1 MGVAM
6 TQMNT
11 RIDAELKR
19 SGDAV
24 LRGLGLTPSAAV
36 RGLWAYLVREQDDPA
51 ALRRVIDPDASG
63 EDSSCGPSRALS
75 SLRRRYA
82 ETAAVLVLDPS
93 APVDAPSWDELRD
106 AWYEER
112 LGDEG

>member
-24 LRGLGLTPSAAV
+24 LRTLGLTPSAAV
-36 RGLWAYLVREQDDPA
+36 RGLWAYLVREQEDPA
-51 ALRRVIDPDASG
+51 ALRRVVDPDAFG
-63 EDSSCGPSRALS
+63 EDPSRGRAHALS
-75 SLRRRYA
+75 SLRERYA
-82 ETAAVLVLDPS
+82 ATAAALALDPS
-93 APVDAPSWDELRD
+93 TPAEVPSWDELRD